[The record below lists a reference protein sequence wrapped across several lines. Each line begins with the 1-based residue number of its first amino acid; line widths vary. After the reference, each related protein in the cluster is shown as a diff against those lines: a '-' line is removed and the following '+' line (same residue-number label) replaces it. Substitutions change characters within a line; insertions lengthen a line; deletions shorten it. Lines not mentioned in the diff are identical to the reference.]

1 MKNNVGEFTL
11 IDFNTYNKATVIKC
25 YVRERKDT

>member
-11 IDFNTYNKATVIKC
+11 IDFNTYYKTTVIKC
-25 YVRERKDT
+25 YVGERKDT